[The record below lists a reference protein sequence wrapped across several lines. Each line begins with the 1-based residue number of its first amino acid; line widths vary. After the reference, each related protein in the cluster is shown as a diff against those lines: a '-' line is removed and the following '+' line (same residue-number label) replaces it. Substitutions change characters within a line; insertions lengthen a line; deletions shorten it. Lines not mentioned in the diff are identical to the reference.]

1 MSEER
6 YIRQTEL
13 LGQEGQAELAGK
25 SVLILG
31 CGGLGGYLIEHMLRI
46 GIGSITAVD
55 GDRFEGNNLN
65 RQLLSTVP
73 LLGKGKAEAASA
85 RAAQVNPAVSFTAV
99 DAFFTEENAD
109 ALVAGKDL
117 VLDGLDNI
125 PSRLLAEDVCARHG
139 IPLVHGAIWGEYV
152 QVAVVPPGSGMLHIL
167 YGSVLNRKPSKAS
180 ISYTPACCAAIQCEE
195 ASKLLLG
202 QESALWGKVMHLSL
216 ADLKHT
222 IMELV

>member
-99 DAFFTEENAD
+99 DSFFTEENAD